1 MPAFRWSFEVYN
13 LSALGFSCCTMA
25 MQGNHSA
32 GKSQI
37 LLKFCREFPMHG
49 VNKLS
54 LCSLPSQ
61 LFPHFQSRTRRINQP
76 TDHGPA
82 KMLINSEWG
91 HCPPLPAPPCIL
103 IRPCKLTGAK
113 HKHCHF
119 LFHVCFSVLHFFLFF
134 IICYLCD
141 LIEMLHLLTSF
152 SLNHKETQFL
162 ALLFVCPLFI
172 YYHAWSIVSI
182 QPFWKDLK
190 CSTWS
195 CSLQYHN
202 SRMVHSEDLSVL
214 QYGTIMGRYLSS

>member
-113 HKHCHF
+113 HKHGHF
-119 LFHVCFSVLHFFLFF
+119 LFHVCFSVLHFFFIFYYLLFMWSNWNVAFTYF
-134 IICYLCD
+134 IFSKPQGNTISGTTFCVPVIYLLPC
-141 LIEMLHLLTSF
+141 LVNCI
-152 SLNHKETQFL
+152 NP
-162 ALLFVCPLFI
+162 ALLKRFKMQHLVMQ
-172 YYHAWSIVSI
+172 SSVS
-182 QPFWKDLK
+182 Q
-190 CSTWS
+190 
-195 CSLQYHN
+195 Q
-202 SRMVHSEDLSVL
+202 
-214 QYGTIMGRYLSS
+214 